1 MGFCHDLTIVMKAVF
16 TLSLLFLLSSVL
28 RSQADDWPQFRGAD
42 RSDISKEQGLLKK
55 WTNEGPK
62 LHWLHK
68 DAGMG
73 YSGPSI
79 VDGVI
84 YLLGA
89 YEDGSF
95 LIALDEKTGKRKWDV
110 KLGDV
115 LDNRWGDGP
124 RSTPTVAGGL
134 VYALGGRGDL
144 ICVDAKEGKEVW
156 RKSLTK
162 ESNERSWGQRA

>member
-1 MGFCHDLTIVMKAVF
+1 MYAEINSGLRMTGNRGGIHARFCHIFNTFMKAPA
-16 TLSLLFLLSSVL
+16 TLSLLFLLSL
-28 RSQADDWPQFRGAD
+28 GLPIPADDWPQFRGVD
-42 RSDISKEQGLLKK
+42 RSDISKEQSLLKK
-55 WTNEGPK
+55 WPDEGPK
-62 LHWLHK
+62 IHWLYK

-84 YLLGA
+84 YLLSA

-115 LDNRWGDGP
+115 LGNSWGDGP
-124 RSTPTVAGGL
+124 RSTPTVAGVL
-134 VYALGGRGDL
+134 VLDWKY
-144 ICVDAKEGKEVW
+144 
-156 RKSLTK
+156 LTK
-162 ESNERSWGQRA
+162 